1 MQRSAEPAALLAGGS
16 RQLETQGTKSSAGGA
31 LWEEMGEQRGAQI

>member
-16 RQLETQGTKSSAGGA
+16 RQLGTKGTKSSAGGA
-31 LWEEMGEQRGAQI
+31 VWEETGKQRGAQK